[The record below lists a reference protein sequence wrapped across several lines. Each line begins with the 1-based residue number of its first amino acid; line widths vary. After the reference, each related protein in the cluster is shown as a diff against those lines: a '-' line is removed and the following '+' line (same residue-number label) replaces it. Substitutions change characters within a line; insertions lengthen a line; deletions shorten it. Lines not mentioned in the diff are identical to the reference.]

1 MNERQHLLRRVNKL
15 EYGKRYDLP
24 TEVSVISRSPSATR
38 QSLQTPEMLEETHGF
53 ASLPRGKFAI
63 YRVQSLQK
71 IICHFGLTSPT
82 ATAKTIKA
90 FFKIACQQQSF
101 SSSEPV

>member
-24 TEVSVISRSPSATR
+24 TEVSAISRSPSATR

-53 ASLPRGKFAI
+53 ASLPRGRFALI
-63 YRVQSLQK
+63 VCNHHLEKNSVT
-71 IICHFGLTSPT
+71 GLPSGFLRHL
-82 ATAKTIKA
+82 ILNN
-90 FFKIACQQQSF
+90 I
-101 SSSEPV
+101 